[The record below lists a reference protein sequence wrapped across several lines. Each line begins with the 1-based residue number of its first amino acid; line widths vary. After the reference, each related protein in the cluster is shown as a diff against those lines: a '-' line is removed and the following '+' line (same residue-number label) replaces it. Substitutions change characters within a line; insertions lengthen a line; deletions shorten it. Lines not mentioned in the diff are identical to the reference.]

1 MKKLKKIIASML
13 ATAVMTTMVNVS
25 TLADDNISVIA
36 NNQTINFDVAPQIIN
51 NYTMVPMRAIFE
63 TLGATVEWV
72 DSTRTIIS
80 ERSNIYIRLQID
92 NNYMYVNEYP
102 IQLEIPP
109 CIVNGSTL
117 VPVRAIA
124 EAFGAE
130 VTWDGNTKTVYIN
143 ETNKLRLPDYGE
155 ETLAP
160 IISTT
165 YVIQN
170 SIVTEWR
177 HFDYNANNYKKFVEV
192 LNAEGWS
199 IAKYD
204 EDSEGVYITWQK
216 GIHTIFEMDA
226 YSLHTTSFGY
236 IVDSFSPTIQQAIL
250 THSYIN
256 YDTGTQQTINTMQT
270 APQNSNTQIQSSA
283 AIQFPLYLY
292 SAENTPVFL
301 GRLNTNIYD
310 SESIANKYGEYGNT
324 YSQTSIFNSYSKYG
338 NPYNQYSAFNQ
349 YATDPPYIVDSNNN
363 IVGRL
368 TTNPTI
374 YGGITYEELMIIL
387 TNNNQ

>member
-13 ATAVMTTMVNVS
+13 ATAVMTTIANVS
-25 TLADDNISVIA
+25 TLANDNISVIA

-177 HFDYNANNYKKFVEV
+177 HFDYDANNYKKFVEV

-216 GIHTIFEMDA
+216 GMHKIFEMDV

-256 YDTGTQQTINTMQT
+256 YDTGTQQTITTTQT
-270 APQNSNTQIQSSA
+270 ASQNSNTQIQSSA

-301 GRLNTNIYD
+301 GKLNTNIYD

-349 YATDPPYIVDSNNN
+349 YATDPPYIVDSYNN